1 MIESENQMLF
11 GEYYVECNAIT
22 WLEELGPQ
30 FFFYDLR
37 VGHLDL
43 LTETRYQAKKLEHG
57 VDAVGN
63 LHVGEANLAEV
74 FQFERLWHIVGCGIV
89 VK

>member
-1 MIESENQMLF
+1 MSLRNRCFLENSI
-11 GEYYVECNAIT
+11 VECNAIT

-30 FFFYDLR
+30 FFYDLR

-57 VDAVGN
+57 VDTVGN

-74 FQFERLWHIVGCGIV
+74 FQLERLWHIVGCGIV